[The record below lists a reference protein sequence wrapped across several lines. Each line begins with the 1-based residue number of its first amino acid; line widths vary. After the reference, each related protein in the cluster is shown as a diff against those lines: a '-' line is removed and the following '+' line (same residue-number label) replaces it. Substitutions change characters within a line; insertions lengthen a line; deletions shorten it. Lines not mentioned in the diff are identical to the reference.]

1 VLTYQILP
9 KPHSQ
14 AQILLPFD
22 SGGISLKPGAGMD
35 EMKYDMCGAASVLGT
50 MRAVAEMKLQVC
62 PDMLLTT
69 SPGFDALCAGIFSTA
84 GTTMVKL
91 T

>member
-1 VLTYQILP
+1 
-9 KPHSQ
+9 
-14 AQILLPFD
+14 
-22 SGGISLKPGAGMD
+22 MD

-50 MRAVAEMKLQVC
+50 MRC

-91 T
+91 I